1 MAACYKHIYLRWHL
15 SNSLSVWICSL
26 KLRWQSRPLLRRS
39 RQTRFEV
46 DFDSALRFTVYGIRS
61 LERGRHAYTAPHVI
75 GEMLPVKLIGVQIHD
90 CYWGLSCKWLHTYS
104 RVYFSC
110 ITLRGENVVWI
121 PCPCNDPFVISV
133 IKMSSAVSLNYGAKF
148 WGQHAAA
155 LTTLDQ
161 VKISYNILY
170 FSIVILVV

>member
-1 MAACYKHIYLRWHL
+1 MTFIEFIVCLDLQPEIEMTKQTIIAAVTPNAFW
-15 SNSLSVWICSL
+15 
-26 KLRWQSRPLLRRS
+26 SRFWFG
-39 RQTRFEV
+39 FE
-46 DFDSALRFTVYGIRS
+46 VYGIRS